1 MSLRVTL
8 LLAFTYALLIV
19 LIALELPLALNL
31 SNRVEAEVR
40 AESATQVALV
50 ATSAAGELD
59 QGPELRELVREAA
72 EGLGG
77 RVIATDEAGVVLAD
91 SAGRGLEGADYGN
104 RPEIAQA
111 LQGAN
116 AQGRRESASL
126 AEELLFTAAPV
137 LDGGEVVGSVRATQS
152 VAAVDEEIREDT
164 LVLIAAGAVA
174 LLLGMI
180 VAWLLAGFL
189 TRPLK
194 ALAGTAR
201 RVAEG
206 DLAAR
211 APVAGSRE
219 QRDVAETFNEMTARL
234 EAVLTAQREFVANAS
249 HQLRTPLTG
258 LRLRLEAA
266 EGLARDPELG
276 EELAAAGQE
285 VERLAALLRNLLVLA
300 REGQE
305 RPKPRAVAL
314 GEEASEAFARW
325 SAEARAAGI
334 KLVTR
339 DEGVPVALASAGDV
353 GIVLDNLLENAIKY
367 SPRDSTVELEWGE
380 REGYAYVAV
389 ADEGPGLAP
398 GEESAVGERFFRGSA
413 GAGTQGSGL
422 GLAIVRALA
431 TRWAGELSLANRDSG
446 GLRAEVRFPSADA
459 PRGETQGF
467 AKSLP
472 GRR

>member
-1 MSLRVTL
+1 VSLRVTL
-8 LLAFTYALLIV
+8 LLAFAYALLIV

-59 QGPELRELVREAA
+59 RRAELRELVEEAA

-77 RVIATDEAGVVLAD
+77 RVIATDADGIVVAD
-91 SAGRGLEGADYGN
+91 SAGRGLEGSDYSD

-111 LQGAN
+111 LRGET

-126 AEELLFTAAPV
+126 GEELLFTAAPV
-137 LDGGEVVGSVRATQS
+137 LERGRVVGVVRATQS
-152 VAAVDEEIREDT
+152 VAAVDREIREDI
-164 LVLIAAGAVA
+164 LVLIAVGVVA
-174 LLLGMI
+174 LLFGVG

-189 TRPLK
+189 TRPLQS
-194 ALAGTAR
+194 LAGAAR

-206 DLAAR
+206 DLGAR

-219 QRDVAETFNEMTARL
+219 QRDVAETFNEMAARL

-266 EGLARDPELG
+266 EDLARGPELR

-300 REGQE
+300 REGEE
-305 RPKPRAVAL
+305 RPEPRPVGL
-314 GEEASEAFARW
+314 GEEATEALARW
-325 SAEARAAGI
+325 SAEAQAAGI
-334 KLVTR
+334 RLAAR
-339 DEGVPVALASAGDV
+339 DEGVPAALASASDV
-353 GIVLDNLLENAIKY
+353 GIALDNLLENAIKY
-367 SPRDSTVELEWGE
+367 SPRGSTVTVEWGE
-380 REGYAYVAV
+380 RDGCAYVAV
-389 ADEGPGLAP
+389 TDEGPGLAP
-398 GEESAVGERFFRGSA
+398 GEGAAATERFFRGSA
-413 GAGTQGSGL
+413 GARTQGSGL
-422 GLAIVRALA
+422 GLAIVRSLA
-431 TRWAGELSLANRDSG
+431 QRWGGELALANRERG
-446 GLRAEVRFPSADA
+446 GLRAEVRLPSRDA
-459 PRGETQGF
+459 EAGGAVDF

>member
-40 AESATQVALV
+40 AESASQVALV

-59 QGPELRELVREAA
+59 RPDELRELVAEAG

-77 RVIATDEAGVVLAD
+77 RVIATDADGVVLAD
-91 SAGRGLEGADYGN
+91 SAGRGLEGADYRN

-111 LQGAN
+111 LQGQS
-116 AQGRRESASL
+116 AQGQRESASL
-126 AEELLFTAAPV
+126 GEELLFTAAPV
-137 LDGGEVVGSVRATQS
+137 LEEGEVVGAVRATQS
-152 VAAVDEEIREDT
+152 VAAVADEIREDT

-174 LLLGMI
+174 LLVGVI

-189 TRPLK
+189 TRPLRS
-194 ALAGTAR
+194 LAGAAR

-211 APVAGSRE
+211 APVEGSRE
-219 QRDVAETFNEMTARL
+219 QREVAEAFNDMAARL

-266 EGLARDPELG
+266 EDLAREPELR

-285 VERLAALLRNLLVLA
+285 VERLAGLLRNLLVLA

-305 RPKPRAVAL
+305 RPEPRAVAL
-314 GEEASEAFARW
+314 GEEASEALDRW
-325 SAEARAAGI
+325 SAEAQAAGI
-334 KLVTR
+334 RLVAH
-339 DEGVPVALASAGDV
+339 DEGEAVALASAGDA
-353 GIVLDNLLENAIKY
+353 GIVLDNLIENAIKY
-367 SPRDSTVELEWGE
+367 SPPGSAVGVEWGE
-380 REGYAYVAV
+380 RDGFACVAV
-389 ADEGPGLAP
+389 TDEGPGLAP
-398 GEESAVGERFFRGSA
+398 GEEAAAAERFFRGSA

-431 TRWAGELSLANRDSG
+431 ERWGGELYLANRDGG
-446 GLRAEVRFPSADA
+446 GLRAEVRLPSVHRADGRA
-459 PRGETQGF
+459 GGF